1 MVRLGK
7 PRSGSA
13 DSDRTNAS
21 ARTNV
26 ADNTT
31 TSTAGD
37 DKTEKPKDVNAVS
50 GRAVDGIAG
59 ARASLSAKCARR
71 ALSRRFSEDDATPL
85 LAAEQLVRKKA
96 QRNPAWRFFVD
107 GYSAFKVF
115 GIYLISLES
124 IFGCL
129 LSIGATIYAYYQ
141 TQDKPGWD
149 GAMDWVLLS
158 FAVITPMSVSI
169 GMAFRRRERA
179 LKDLTVLRS
188 CAYQIYLAHACWDW
202 GKGDPGGRAKS
213 SIKSDGGEDQER
225 WLRHSDEALAQL
237 VHIGDELFRFLTL
250 PTASRARHRVTR
262 AGRAEAAGTIDV
274 AHRLFDSL
282 LTHRMSRVT
291 SLTEVLKKAGMPG
304 NEASRVRQW
313 ERFLGEAVEDLR
325 MIKLYRTPQ
334 ALRSFAR
341 LFTVFLPP
349 FYSPTYAQLARDTN
363 SLGMGIAFACITSLA
378 LTALFESIRVLE
390 DPFVAHLTLDGIDV
404 HEELTVLH
412 YYQLVNAR
420 GVFYPNATEFAM
432 EQDLIVQEGEKISQ
446 VSRTSSYAQIA
457 GAVQ

>member
-7 PRSGSA
+7 SRSGSS
-13 DSDRTNAS
+13 DSDPTSAS
-21 ARTNV
+21 ARTDV
-26 ADNTT
+26 ADN
-31 TSTAGD
+31 SLAATAGSG
-37 DKTEKPKDVNAVS
+37 KIKKAKDTPPAGVT
-50 GRAVDGIAG
+50 GRAVDSIAG
-59 ARASLSAKCARR
+59 ARASLSATCARR
-71 ALSRRFSEDDATPL
+71 ALSRRFSEDDATSL
-85 LAAEQLVRKKA
+85 LAAEQLVRTKA
-96 QRNPAWRFFVD
+96 QRNRIWLFFAD

-115 GIYLISLES
+115 GTYLISLES

-129 LSIGATIYAYYQ
+129 LSVGATIYAYFV

-158 FAVITPMSVSI
+158 FAVITPLSVSI

-188 CAYQIYLAHACWDW
+188 CSYQIYLAHACWDW

-213 SIKSDGGEDQER
+213 AITPEGEADDDR
-225 WLRHSDEALAQL
+225 WLRHSDQVLTQL

-262 AGRAEAAGTIDV
+262 TGRSEAAATMSV

-282 LTHRMSRVT
+282 LTHRMAHVT
-291 SLTEVLKKAGMPG
+291 SLTEVLKKSGMPG

-313 ERFLGEAVEDLR
+313 ERFIGEAVEDLR

-349 FYSPTYAQLARDTN
+349 FYAPTYAQLARDTN

-390 DPFVAHLTLDGIDV
+390 DPFVAHLKLDGIDV

-420 GVFYPNATEFAM
+420 GVFYPGANEFAM
-432 EQDLIVQEGEKISQ
+432 EQDLVVGDSQ
-446 VSRTSSYAQIA
+446 FSRTSSYVHQ
-457 GAVQ
+457 